1 MTAPPPARHVLSLP
15 VIRLQVQVR
24 PMKQG
29 RAPWRVYD
37 PSCLREVDRLR
48 LTQYGVVGVL
58 DDGTEILDVHHA
70 DHPESRDRRGRSGL
84 SVMATGDYAALRERY
99 GDHLT
104 DGIAG
109 EGILVEHRP
118 GLGRRAMPEHM
129 LLRRAGDPGDG
140 AGGERGD
147 ASGDGAAEL
156 ALHGVHVAEPCVEF
170 TRYCLRLPASDS
182 VGDDVAAGLLDL
194 GDGARGYKMVA
205 GGEWVLRRGDLL
217 VLDVRG

>member
-1 MTAPPPARHVLSLP
+1 VLSLP

-48 LTQYGVVGVL
+48 LTPRGVVGIL
-58 DDGTEILDVHHA
+58 DDGTEVVDVHHA
-70 DHPESRDRRGRSGL
+70 DHPECRDRRGTSGL
-84 SVMATGDYAALRERY
+84 SVMATGDYAALRARY
-99 GDHLT
+99 GDHLV

-109 EGILVEHRP
+109 EGVLVDHLP
-118 GLGRRAMPEHM
+118 GLARRAMPEDM
-129 LLRRAGDPGDG
+129 VVRRAGVADPG
-140 AGGERGD
+140 AGDRAAAADPGPGD
-147 ASGDGAAEL
+147 L
-156 ALHGVHVAEPCVEF
+156 PLRGVHVAEPCVEF

-182 VGDDVAAGLLDL
+182 VGGDVAAALLDL

-205 GGEWVLRRGDLL
+205 GDEWMLRRGDLL
-217 VLDVRG
+217 VLELGG